1 MSLLGWAKPEYL
13 LQPRRLLRRLTTDPS
28 DPHAVE
34 VMLPWG
40 LPIRVQ
46 PDDSIGR
53 SLHRLGIY
61 DLAVSET
68 LWRLTDA
75 GDTMV
80 DIGANIGYTTAVVAG
95 RLKACGEI
103 FCFEPHPE
111 TFRVLSENVARWRR
125 LLLGIE
131 FECFQTALSDVPGE
145 AILVQPWEFER
156 NRGTARLESGCPG
169 DGRKFFKVVA
179 AQLDEVLPASKA
191 IHLLKLDV
199 EGHEARV
206 LRGAQQILK
215 DGRARDV
222 VFEEHGEYPTAA
234 SRLLEGYGYN
244 VRRIRKTFFGPELI
258 PPDATTDR
266 SAWEPTNFLATRDVD
281 RARERLSARGW
292 SILRGESSSASSA
305 GDPV

>member
-13 LQPRRLLRRLTTDPS
+13 LQPRRLLRRLTAGSPN
-28 DPHAVE
+28 PHSVE

-40 LPIRVQ
+40 LPILVQ
-46 PDDSIGR
+46 PGDFIGVA
-53 SLHRLGIY
+53 LHRLGIY

-75 GDTMV
+75 GDTVV
-80 DIGANIGYTTAVVAG
+80 DVGANIGYTTAILAV
-95 RLKACGEI
+95 RLKGRGEI

-111 TFRVLSENVARWRR
+111 TFRRLTQNVARWRR
-125 LLLGIE
+125 LLPQVE
-131 FECFQTALSDVPGE
+131 FECFQTALSDASGE
-145 AILVQPWEFER
+145 AILVQPWDFER
-156 NRGTARLESGCPG
+156 DSGGAKLESGFPG
-169 DGRKFFKVVA
+169 DGRESFKVVA
-179 AQLDEVLPASKA
+179 AQLDDVLPASKA

-222 VFEEHGEYPTAA
+222 LFEELGEYPSAA
-234 SRLLEGYGYN
+234 SRLLEGYGYH
-244 VRRIRKTFFGPELI
+244 VRRVRKAFFGPELI

-266 SAWEPTNFLATRDVD
+266 STWEPTNFLATRDVD

-292 SILRGESSSASSA
+292 SILRGKSSSASSA